1 MLDAL
6 RMYCERAD
14 GKYVYEVY
22 FSMLT
27 FADKRI
33 AEAD

>member
-6 RMYCERAD
+6 RMYGERAD